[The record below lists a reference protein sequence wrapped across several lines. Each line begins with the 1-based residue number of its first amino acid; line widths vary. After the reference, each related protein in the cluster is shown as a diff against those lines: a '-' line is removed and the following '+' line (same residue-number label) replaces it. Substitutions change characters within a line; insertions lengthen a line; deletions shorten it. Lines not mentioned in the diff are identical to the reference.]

1 MSDDFIRALDLPRP
15 DVHLGI
21 GAGSQAWQIARI
33 LEACEAVMAERRP
46 DVVIV
51 VGDVNSTVAGALAAS
66 TLGLPVAHVEA
77 GLRSGDW
84 TMPEERNRVLTD
96 RVSSFLFT
104 PSEDAVTNL
113 RTEGLDES
121 RIHFVGNVMIDSLD
135 WMLPRLSVGEVL
147 RKHAVEGRPF
157 ALVTLH
163 RPSNVDR
170 PDVLQGL
177 LTAFGRIA
185 RRVPVLFPVHP
196 RTRQRL
202 QELNGAAPLDP
213 GLAVLP
219 PLDYSEFLALLSSAS
234 LVLTD
239 SGGVQEEAT
248 VLGTPC
254 LTLRENTERPITVRA
269 GSNQVIGSDPE
280 HVVDQAGC
288 VLSSPRPPAVRP
300 PLWDGRSADRIV
312 RVLEEGL
319 G

>member
-1 MSDDFIRALDLPRP
+1 
-15 DVHLGI
+15 
-21 GAGSQAWQIARI
+21 
-33 LEACEAVMAERRP
+33 
-46 DVVIV
+46 VVV
-51 VGDVNSTVAGALAAS
+51 VGDVNSTVAAALAAS

-77 GLRSGDW
+77 GLRSADW

-96 RVSSFLFT
+96 RVSAFLFT
-104 PSEDAVTNL
+104 PSEDAGANL
-113 RTEGLDES
+113 RAEGLDES

-135 WMLPRLSVGEVL
+135 WMLPRLSVGDVL
-147 RKHAVEGRPF
+147 RKHGVEGTSY

-170 PDVLQGL
+170 PDVLRGL
-177 LTAFGRIA
+177 LSAFGRIA
-185 RRVPVLFPVHP
+185 REVPVLFPVHP

-202 QELNGAAPLDP
+202 QELNGTAPVDA

-219 PLDYSEFLALLSSAS
+219 PLDYTEFIALLSSAR

-239 SGGVQEEAT
+239 SGGIQEEAT

-254 LTLRENTERPITVRA
+254 LTLRDNTERPITVHA
-269 GSNQVIGSDPE
+269 GSNQVIGSDPDR
-280 HVVDQAGC
+280 VADSAGR

-312 RVLEEGL
+312 RVLEDGL